1 MLNEVLK
8 IFGKIIPADL
18 RKLIKT
24 KGNKRSGG
32 SILQIFIRSTLKTW
46 KTVYKSMCFSFN
58 FVYSMHFAIV
68 RYKKK
73 GVGWGEGGGS
83 CLTDKIC

>member
-1 MLNEVLK
+1 MLLKKEKFSWRKYFFPDIVLNEVLK

-32 SILQIFIRSTLKTW
+32 SILQIFTRSTLKTW
-46 KTVYKSMCFSFN
+46 KTV
-58 FVYSMHFAIV
+58 
-68 RYKKK
+68 
-73 GVGWGEGGGS
+73 
-83 CLTDKIC
+83 